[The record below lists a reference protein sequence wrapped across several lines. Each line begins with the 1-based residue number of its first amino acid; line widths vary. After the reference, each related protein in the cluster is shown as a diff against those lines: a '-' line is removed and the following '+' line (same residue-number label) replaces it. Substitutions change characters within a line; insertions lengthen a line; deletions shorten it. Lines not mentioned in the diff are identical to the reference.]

1 MKNLGK
7 WICIFD
13 QSKKENKYTH
23 YEIAE
28 NIDTVWKFQGKLEL
42 TRNLQK
48 KQMDIDSI
56 YNALFEISQGIS
68 IQKVSK
74 KIKRDVRTIKNK
86 IDLMTSKH
94 SKDLLKYQR
103 FQCNNCFKRV
113 TKVKV
118 LHFSKMYDHL
128 LNYRYSRLFLRNT
141 KLQEKWE
148 PFKEYWNDIRHRYNK
163 YKIKRNIK
171 EKMPK
176 TSVKFLVNSFK
187 KSHIGFSPSVSSVY
201 KKMQSLPFYL
211 DYEHI
216 IRKSEG
222 KYIRKTTRK
231 TKSVTLNNATEIA
244 KRPNYINDR
253 SEMGHYELD
262 TVMGKIDDKKC
273 LVTLLE
279 RQTRKSYATITKRGS
294 KYIHQALNN
303 MINKFGL
310 NIKTL
315 TVDNGKENVLLH
327 KIIPKE
333 RLFKCLPYSSWQK
346 GSIENMHRLIR
357 YFIPKGKSLDNYTQE
372 EIDFMMEWINNY
384 RKIINQP

>member
-28 NIDTVWKFQGKLEL
+28 NIDTIWKFQGKLEL

-68 IQKVSK
+68 IQKASK

-86 IDLMTSKH
+86 IDLMTSKY

-171 EKMPK
+171 EKAPK

-187 KSHIGFSPSVSSVY
+187 KFHIGFSPSVSAVY

-303 MINKFGL
+303 MIKKFDL

-372 EIDFMMEWINNY
+372 EIDFLMEWINNY